1 MWQYL
6 LSPEKSYTWVILT
19 WYFLPFYAFTVS
31 QILSASTNFPAKPVV
46 HVTSCGFFR
55 GKMEER
61 WNLRYLRVFRT
72 GKVAWHLNW
81 IFTVAYYPK
90 WKFRSVIKVCYSFR
104 YCNSFI
110 SWTYLKNV
118 DRLISKASCFISIE
132 PSYCHLTPTFVK
144 QSSHTLSIYKL
155 SCKTTDP

>member
-1 MWQYL
+1 MAIFAFPRKIIYL
-6 LSPEKSYTWVILT
+6 SDFNVIL
-19 WYFLPFYAFTVS
+19 LPFYAFTDS

-46 HVTSCGFFR
+46 HVNICGFFK

-90 WKFRSVIKVCYSFR
+90 
-104 YCNSFI
+104 
-110 SWTYLKNV
+110 
-118 DRLISKASCFISIE
+118 
-132 PSYCHLTPTFVK
+132 
-144 QSSHTLSIYKL
+144 
-155 SCKTTDP
+155 